1 MRGRLWAASFYAGF
15 RNSREFVDITLKI
28 EYNALLYA
36 YPRDRHRGGRP
47 ELFQMR
53 GPIILELNEKLQ
65 EVCRLFKIEDEFLG
79 YETIQMGNVNK
90 TYKVNF
96 RLPDGQPKSFLVQN
110 VNTYAFREPVGLME
124 NIDRV
129 TEHIRAKCPGKT
141 ALHFHHTYD
150 RKTYVE
156 DGENF
161 WRMTN
166 YIPSVTYN
174 SVKDSRTLR
183 NAGMAFGEFQTQLAD
198 FEIGLLHETIPN
210 FHNTRSRYENFLRAV
225 EADSAN
231 RVREVRDEIAFLKE
245 VQDRA
250 CSLTDMQKAGK
261 LPLRVTHNDTKIN
274 NVLFSRED
282 NSALVVIDLD
292 TVMPGLVG
300 HDFGDAIRFAANFVE
315 EDCPEYEK
323 AGVDLDVFRA
333 FAEGFLSQTAHT
345 LTVNE
350 VNTLALSCFALTT
363 ELAVRFLEDYLRGDP
378 YFKINYPEHNLVRTR
393 CQIALA
399 KDMLRKLPQM
409 ETIVREC
416 VASAK

>member
-1 MRGRLWAASFYAGF
+1 M
-15 RNSREFVDITLKI
+15 DMDK
-28 EYNALLYA
+28 
-36 YPRDRHRGGRP
+36 
-47 ELFQMR
+47 
-53 GPIILELNEKLQ
+53 KLQ
-65 EVCRLFKIEDEFLG
+65 EVCRLFKIEDTYVG
-79 YETIQMGNVNK
+79 YETVQMGNVNK

-96 RLPDGQPKSFLVQN
+96 LLPDGKPKSFLVQN

-150 RKTYVE
+150 RKTYVV

-166 YIPSVTYN
+166 YINSVTYN
-174 SVKDSRTLR
+174 SVKDPRVLR

-210 FHNTRSRYENFLRAV
+210 FHNTRARYEKFLQV
-225 EADSAN
+225 VADDPVG
-231 RVREVRDEIAFLKE
+231 RLQEVREEVAFLQE
-245 VQDRA
+245 VMDNA
-250 CSLTDMQKAGK
+250 CLLSDMLKAGQ

-274 NVLFSRED
+274 NVLFSPED
-282 NSALVVIDLD
+282 ASALVVIDLD

-300 HDFGDAIRFAANFVE
+300 HAFGDAIRFAANFVE
-315 EDCPEYEK
+315 EDCPDYEK

-333 FAEGFLSQTAHT
+333 FAEGFLSQTAST
-345 LTVNE
+345 LTE
-350 VNTLALSCFALTT
+350 AEIDTLALSCFVLTT
-363 ELAVRFLEDYLRGDP
+363 ELAVRFLDDYLRGDP
-378 YFKINYPEHNLVRTR
+378 YFKINYPDHNLVRTR

-409 ETIVREC
+409 EAIVREC
-416 VASAK
+416 VAAAK